1 MERQTAEQ
9 IAKKVVA
16 LKHCNKLLKE
26 IERKGKV
33 VIKINCTGLELVAEA
48 NDVLHMRLKTLQAS
62 LAEQINSYEIIK
74 KATLENSSKKF
85 G

>member
-1 MERQTAEQ
+1 MTPEEFT
-9 IAKKVVA
+9 KKVKA

-26 IERKGKV
+26 IERNGKA
-33 VIKINCTGLELVAEA
+33 VIKFNCTGLELVAEA
-48 NDVLHMRLKTLQAS
+48 NDVLHMRLKTVQAS

-74 KATLENSSKKF
+74 KATLENSSKNF